1 MRRIIVGTFLSP
13 DGVMQA
19 PGGPEEDRTG
29 QFEYGGWTVPYW
41 GDVVAGAMG
50 ESFSKPFDLLLGRRT
65 YDIFAAHWPHQV
77 TDPNDPG
84 FVSGE
89 GEIARMFNDVTKY
102 VATHRPE
109 SLNWQNSE
117 LLGDDIIASL
127 RAIKA
132 TEGPDLSVSGS
143 SELVHQLLA
152 SDLVDELWLLIYPVV
167 LGKGKRLF
175 DGQSVPSAFKLVSST
190 HRKKKSS
197 DVRTFPDSSRA
208 SRTIGVENPP
218 LRQGFVN
225 SPMNCA
231 YCADLV
237 IGGTIRRPLL

>member
-1 MRRIIVGTFLSP
+1 MRRIIVGTFLSL

-41 GDVVAGAMG
+41 DDVVAGAMG

-89 GEIARMFNDVTKY
+89 GEIAKMFNDATKY

-152 SDLVDELWLLIYPVV
+152 SDLVDELRLLIYPVI

-190 HRKKKSS
+190 TSPSGVIIANYQRSGELKTGSFAMDHPSEEEIERRKNLS
-197 DVRTFPDSSRA
+197 
-208 SRTIGVENPP
+208 
-218 LRQGFVN
+218 
-225 SPMNCA
+225 
-231 YCADLV
+231 
-237 IGGTIRRPLL
+237 